1 MGHILL
7 DCTSSLCLGPAC
19 VPSLRGGQE
28 ELPSFPLGNISRAQH
43 SICPIQPA
51 TSYKMPQGAFLD
63 SDVYNSTYLSFFSAV
78 SRRLFGKCPLR
89 SWGFLGWEELEVIE
103 ESAGSVRSHFPE
115 TWIATK
121 ERSSTQDWQWWKGQ
135 TLSRAETEQKSP
147 GSPCLK
153 ETVQNFRIKCHLEQ
167 HLGGNRFGS

>member
-1 MGHILL
+1 MGYILL

-19 VPSLRGGQE
+19 VSFLRGRQE
-28 ELPSFPLGNISRAQH
+28 ELPGIPPGNISRAQH

-51 TSYKMPQGAFLD
+51 TSYKTPQGAFLD
-63 SDVYNSTYLSFFSAV
+63 PDVYNSISVIFSAV

-89 SWGFLGWEELEVIE
+89 SRGFLGWEELEVIE

-121 ERSSTQDWQWWKGQ
+121 DGSSTQDWQWWKGQ
-135 TLSRAETEQKSP
+135 TLSRADTEQKSP

-153 ETVQNFRIKCHLEQ
+153 ETVHNFRTKCHLEQ